1 MEKDRAG
8 DTDKWSDQ
16 YDATKSAAQAI
27 IDSEIEKTR
36 ARTIHL
42 REQRALQTPIE
53 APPSVK
59 PSVEHRRSW
68 PDDLKQ
74 EILREVAVGDA
85 AISDIARRHNVPP
98 QRIYAWQKKF
108 GGSPRQADVAMS
120 PAADMSEREGAEATP
135 SMRLETARP
144 DIPGKN
150 ARVKIGCRGGRI
162 LKVDADIA
170 PALLKM
176 LIRTVEEA

>member
-1 MEKDRAG
+1 MEKDRAE

-36 ARTIHL
+36 ARTNRL

-53 APPSVK
+53 AAPSDK
-59 PSVEHRRSW
+59 PSVERRRSW
-68 PDDLKQ
+68 SDDLKQ
-74 EILREVAVGDA
+74 EILREVAVGDK
-85 AISDIARRHNVPP
+85 AISDIARHHNVPP

-108 GGSPRQADVAMS
+108 GGSPRQADVAIP
-120 PAADMSEREGAEATP
+120 PAANMSEEGAEATP
-135 SMRLETARP
+135 SVRVETARP
-144 DIPGKN
+144 DIPVKN

>member
-1 MEKDRAG
+1 MEKDRAE
-8 DTDKWSDQ
+8 DIDKWSDQ

-36 ARTIHL
+36 AKTNRL
-42 REQRALQTPIE
+42 REQRALQMPNE
-53 APPSVK
+53 ALSDK
-59 PSVEHRRSW
+59 PSVERRRSW

-74 EILREVAVGDA
+74 EILREVAVGDT
-85 AISDIARRHNVPP
+85 AISDIARRHGVPP
-98 QRIYAWQKKF
+98 PRIYAWQKKF
-108 GGSPRQADVAMS
+108 GAGTRQPDVAIS
-120 PAADMSEREGAEATP
+120 PAANMSEAEGAEATP
-135 SMRLETARP
+135 SVRVDLARP
-144 DIPGKN
+144 DIPVKN